1 MQIAAY
7 QILRQAEE
15 LRAALKDGGYPAY
28 VVEADVPELG
38 RHYRVRVGP
47 FDTRKKAKE
56 MASEV
61 RRRFPQEGPDF
72 WIVPSP

>member
-1 MQIAAY
+1 
-7 QILRQAEE
+7 
-15 LRAALKDGGYPAY
+15 
-28 VVEADVPELG
+28 ELG

-56 MASEV
+56 MASEM